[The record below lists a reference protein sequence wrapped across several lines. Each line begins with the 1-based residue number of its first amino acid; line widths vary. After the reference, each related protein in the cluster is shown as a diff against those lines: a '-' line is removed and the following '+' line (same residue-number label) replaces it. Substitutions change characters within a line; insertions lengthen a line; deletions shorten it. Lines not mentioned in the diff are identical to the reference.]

1 MKFDA
6 TMYILKLLKTR
17 NPSFTYARID
27 KFSDILQNYKYDKF
41 KDKLLIGGRKKI
53 KTLSEGSL
61 GCKPVCTKP
70 LGEGSKMPPKFDIS
84 KLKIMEDDEEDDVKE
99 FIVNFKSIDYTFN
112 TYHDKEGIH
121 YKLHQS
127 KSDQECIHVLVDK
140 NNKTCEIHNISYDS
154 KCMPKAEMKYKRGKS
169 LLAMAFKLINL
180 IKDKYGLKYVQL
192 TDNSAKY
199 CKNKHRINLVKM
211 STLTSGLTW
220 YAKYGFIP
228 KDKYHNKDFEEN
240 MKIMDKVY
248 LKDIPKIKQYII
260 NAHNKSKSKISLDK
274 ILDNY
279 TYTLKENYKLKDFLN
294 KFLLDFDNT
303 CDIFYYFYEQLFYDL
318 KLHDMTGRAFIN
330 KL

>member
-27 KFSDILQNYKYDKF
+27 TFSDILKNYKYDKF
-41 KDKLLIGGRKKI
+41 KDKLLIGGRKKV
-53 KTLSEGSL
+53 KTLSEGSKIPYYL
-61 GCKPVCTKP
+61 KYTKII
-70 LGEGSKMPPKFDIS
+70 PPKFDIS

-99 FIVNFKSIDYTFN
+99 FIVNFKGIDYTFN
-112 TYHDKEGIH
+112 TYHDREGIH

-220 YAKYGFIP
+220 YAKY
-228 KDKYHNKDFEEN
+228 DF
-240 MKIMDKVY
+240 VRVRTRR
-248 LKDIPKIKQYII
+248 L
-260 NAHNKSKSKISLDK
+260 
-274 ILDNY
+274 
-279 TYTLKENYKLKDFLN
+279 
-294 KFLLDFDNT
+294 
-303 CDIFYYFYEQLFYDL
+303 
-318 KLHDMTGRAFIN
+318 
-330 KL
+330 